1 MTTTDHSNT
10 PRESGAPQRSN
21 DHNGDHDP
29 QPAQRGADPAP
40 TADRVTPA
48 RRTTAGRSRLGSMWV
63 SLIGMSVV
71 LVILLVFVLQNP
83 NSTEIKFLWL
93 DGQLPIGIAMLFAS
107 IAGILLVAIPA
118 TGRIWQLRRGI
129 RRSHTP

>member
-1 MTTTDHSNT
+1 MTTTDPSNT
-10 PRESGAPQRSN
+10 AHESGAPPRGN
-21 DHNGDHDP
+21 DPNGDHAP
-29 QPAQRGADPAP
+29 QPAQPSADPAP
-40 TADRVTPA
+40 TADRATPD

-71 LVILLVFVLQNP
+71 LVILLIFVLQNP
-83 NSTEIKFLWL
+83 TPTEISFLWL
-93 DGQLPIGIAMLFAS
+93 DGQLPVGVAVLFAS

-129 RRSHTP
+129 RRNQRP